1 MIPVEDW
8 VLVGFLVGMS
18 VLITFALSSIY
29 YAQRVYEIRREHV
42 EEMQAYNA
50 DLMAMRG
57 QIRDVHMKARVLDAV
72 PVSKLIGGN
81 DDITD

>member
-1 MIPVEDW
+1 VIPMEDW
-8 VLVGFLVGMS
+8 MLVMILVGVS

-29 YAQRVYEIRREHV
+29 YAQRVYELRREHV

-50 DLMAMRG
+50 DLVAMRG

-72 PVSKLIGGN
+72 PVSKIIGGQ
-81 DDITD
+81 DE